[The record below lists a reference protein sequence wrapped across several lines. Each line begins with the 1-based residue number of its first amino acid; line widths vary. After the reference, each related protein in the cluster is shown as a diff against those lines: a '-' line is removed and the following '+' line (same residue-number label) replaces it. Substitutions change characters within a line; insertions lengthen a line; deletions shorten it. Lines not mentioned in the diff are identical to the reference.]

1 LASYSYSFA
10 APLDPEACR
19 VLEAETRVAFHHL
32 DTSEWF
38 CVAGRNSDGAV
49 VGVLTLEPR
58 NWFDWHWSCAITD
71 PRVLSRRL
79 LKTIFRTA
87 FTRATRLSAL
97 IEPSNERALAQ
108 VKRLGFWPEGFCRLA
123 IEGKRDAVM
132 FGMLRQECRWLHPTS
147 GPRHSDVL
155 ALGHPGDMPW
165 IDAPQVPAVAAMR
178 GNGVGEGG

>member
-19 VLEAETRVAFHHL
+19 FLEAETRVAFRHL

-87 FTRATRLSAL
+87 FTRATRISAL
-97 IEPSNERALAQ
+97 IEPSNTRSLQQA
-108 VKRLGFWPEGFCRLA
+108 VRLGFIYEGFIRLG
-123 IEGKRDAVM
+123 IEGTRDAFA
-132 FGMLRQECRWLHPTS
+132 FGMLAGDCRWLADS
-147 GPRHSDVL
+147 AR
-155 ALGHPGDMPW
+155 
-165 IDAPQVPAVAAMR
+165 PAATIIKTD
-178 GNGVGEGG
+178 VGEPLHGF

>member
-19 VLEAETRVAFHHL
+19 FLEAETRVAFHHL

-132 FGMLRQECRWLHPTS
+132 FGMLRQECRWL
-147 GPRHSDVL
+147 
-155 ALGHPGDMPW
+155 A
-165 IDAPQVPAVAAMR
+165 DAARPAATITKTD
-178 GNGVGEGG
+178 VGEPLHGF